1 MDIYS
6 QNSGVSLSLVGTQKP
21 SIKPN
26 SNSVNLSEKVLN
38 NRQCGCR
45 TDLEEQMPED
55 WKDDLINLM
64 TSLGHDLRMPLTT
77 ISLAARVVEI
87 AIQELVA
94 IQPESVAALKL
105 NKYLEILK
113 SESNGA
119 IHLVDTVLNLSKLV
133 EESHREIALVE
144 ISPWISKIAKPF
156 VPRCCANGQSLS
168 INILSQEQSV
178 ALEQVNYLELILIE
192 LLNNACKYTP
202 TGGDITVNVTK
213 NEINL
218 LVFSVSSSGIS
229 IPPDQLSKIFEKYH
243 RWETANSKNQGRE
256 GLGLYLIKKFTK
268 LIGGEI
274 TVNCTTEPP
283 TTSFSLAIPISCA
296 RLPATK
302 ASQSPV
308 LTL

>member
-1 MDIYS
+1 M
-6 QNSGVSLSLVGTQKP
+6 NLVGTQKP

-26 SNSVNLSEKVLN
+26 RNSVNLSEKVLN
-38 NRQCGCR
+38 NRQCRCK

-87 AIQELVA
+87 AVQELVA
-94 IQPESVAALKL
+94 IQPESIAALKL

-119 IHLVDTVLNLSKLV
+119 IHLVDTVLNLPKLV
-133 EESHREIALVE
+133 EESHRELTLVE

-213 NEINL
+213 KEINL

-243 RWETANSKNQGRE
+243 RWETADSKNQGRE

-274 TVNCTTEPP
+274 TVNCPTEPP
-283 TTSFSLAIPISCA
+283 TTNFSLAIPISCA